1 MSCEPTRF
9 IGNTNAGGRRHTPGT
24 APSDQV
30 LTVDG
35 SFGEGGGQIVRSSLA
50 LSLVTGTPFRIID
63 LRKRRRRP
71 GLRQQHLTA
80 VRAAAT
86 IAQAELE
93 GDEIGSQALSF
104 VPRPPNGGEYTFSIG
119 TAGSTTLVLQTILPA
134 LVLAQEKSKLVLEG
148 GTHNPQSP
156 TFEFLA
162 GAYLPLVQRMGPAVR
177 AVLERPGFYP
187 AGGGRFVVSIDPVA
201 SLSPFDLLER
211 GPIRERRVTARVA
224 HLPRHIA
231 EREIDTLA
239 EKLRWDRSCF
249 CIEELT
255 DVDGPGNV
263 VIVKV
268 VAEHVTEV
276 FSGFGQKGVSA
287 ETVAKRLGNE
297 VREYLRAEVPVGR
310 HLADQLVLLMA
321 VAGSGA
327 FETLSPSSHLTTQVE
342 VIRQFLGLR
351 VRLIPGENKAWRVEI
366 VNSRTRVDL

>member
-1 MSCEPTRF
+1 M
-9 IGNTNAGGRRHTPGT
+9 
-24 APSDQV
+24 
-30 LTVDG
+30 
-35 SFGEGGGQIVRSSLA
+35 
-50 LSLVTGTPFRIID
+50 
-63 LRKRRRRP
+63 
-71 GLRQQHLTA
+71 
-80 VRAAAT
+80 RAAAT

-93 GDEIGSQALSF
+93 GDEIGSPELSF
-104 VPRPPNGGEYTFSIG
+104 VPRAPNGGEYTFSIG

-134 LVLAQEKSKLVLEG
+134 LMLVEQPSKLVVEG
-148 GTHNPQSP
+148 GTHNPQAP

-162 GAYLPLVQRMGPAVR
+162 GAYLPLVERMGPAVR

-187 AGGGRFVVSIDPVA
+187 AGRGRFVVSIDPVA
-201 SLSPFDLLER
+201 SLSPFELLER

-231 EREIDTLA
+231 EREVDTLA
-239 EKLRWDRSCF
+239 HKLRWDRSCF

-263 VIVKV
+263 VIAEL

-276 FSGFGQKGVSA
+276 FSGFGQRGVSA
-287 ETVAKRLGNE
+287 ETVAKRLGDE
-297 VREYLRAEVPVGR
+297 VSEYLMAEVPVGR

-342 VIRQFLGLR
+342 VIRQFLGAR
-351 VRLIPGENKAWRVEI
+351 VRLTPRENGAWLVEI
-366 VNSRTRVDL
+366 TSNRTRVDL

>member
-1 MSCEPTRF
+1 M
-9 IGNTNAGGRRHTPGT
+9 
-24 APSDQV
+24 

-35 SFGEGGGQIVRSSLA
+35 SFGEGGGQILRSSLA

-63 LRKRRRRP
+63 IRKRRRRP

-86 IAQAELE
+86 IAQAKLE
-93 GDEIGSQALSF
+93 GDEIGSLELSF
-104 VPRPPNGGEYTFSIG
+104 VPRPPSGGEYTFSIG
-119 TAGSTTLVLQTILPA
+119 TAGSTMLVLQTVLPA
-134 LVLAQEKSKLVLEG
+134 LLLAQEKSKLVLEG

-162 GAYLPLVQRMGPAVR
+162 RAYLPLVQRMGATVR
-177 AVLERPGFYP
+177 AFLERPGFYP
-187 AGGGRFVVSIDPVA
+187 AGGGRLVVSIDPAA
-201 SLSPFDLLER
+201 SLKPFDLLER
-211 GPIRERRVTARVA
+211 GPIRERRVTARIA

-231 EREIDTLA
+231 EREVETLA
-239 EKLRWDRSCF
+239 QKLRWDRSCF

-263 VIVKV
+263 VVV
-268 VAEHVTEV
+268 ELVAEHVTEV

-287 ETVAKRLGNE
+287 ETVAKRLGDE
-297 VREYLRAEVPVGR
+297 VKEYLMAEVPVGR

-327 FETLSPSSHLTTQVE
+327 FETLSPSSHLTTQAE
-342 VIRQFLGLR
+342 VIGRFLGPR
-351 VRLIPGENKAWRVEI
+351 VRLTPRENKAWLVEI
-366 VNSRTRVDL
+366 VES

>member
-1 MSCEPTRF
+1 
-9 IGNTNAGGRRHTPGT
+9 
-24 APSDQV
+24 V

-35 SFGEGGGQIVRSSLA
+35 SFGEGGGQILRSSLA

-63 LRKRRRRP
+63 IRKRRRRP

-86 IAQAELE
+86 IAQAQLE
-93 GDEIGSQALSF
+93 GDEIGSQQLSF
-104 VPRPPNGGEYTFSIG
+104 APRRPTGGEHTFSIG

-134 LVLAQEKSKLVLEG
+134 LALAQEKSTLVLEG

-156 TFEFLA
+156 TFDFLA
-162 GAYLPLVQRMGPAVR
+162 RAYLPLVRRMGPVVR

-201 SLSPFDLLER
+201 SLSAFDLLER
-211 GPIRERRVTARVA
+211 GPIREQRVTASVA

-231 EREIDTLA
+231 EREIKTLS

-263 VIVKV
+263 VIVELV
-268 VAEHVTEV
+268 SEHVTQV
-276 FSGFGQKGVSA
+276 FSGFGEKGVSA

-297 VREYLRAEVPVGR
+297 VKEYLRAGVPIGR

-321 VAGSGA
+321 IAGSGA
-327 FETLSPSSHLTTQVE
+327 FATLSPSSHLTTQVE
-342 VIRQFLGLR
+342 VIRRFLGAR
-351 VRLIPGENKAWRVEI
+351 VRLIPRDNGAWLVEI
-366 VNSRTRVDL
+366 VSKSES

>member
-1 MSCEPTRF
+1 
-9 IGNTNAGGRRHTPGT
+9 
-24 APSDQV
+24 
-30 LTVDG
+30 
-35 SFGEGGGQIVRSSLA
+35 
-50 LSLVTGTPFRIID
+50 
-63 LRKRRRRP
+63 
-71 GLRQQHLTA
+71 
-80 VRAAAT
+80 
-86 IAQAELE
+86 
-93 GDEIGSQALSF
+93 
-104 VPRPPNGGEYTFSIG
+104 
-119 TAGSTTLVLQTILPA
+119 
-134 LVLAQEKSKLVLEG
+134 
-148 GTHNPQSP
+148 
-156 TFEFLA
+156 
-162 GAYLPLVQRMGPAVR
+162 MGPAVR

-211 GPIRERRVTARVA
+211 GPIVERRVTARVA

-231 EREIDTLA
+231 EREVDTLVH
-239 EKLRWDRSCF
+239 KLRWDRPCF

-263 VIVKV
+263 VIVEL
-268 VAEHVTEV
+268 VAEQVTEV
-276 FSGFGQKGVSA
+276 FSGFGQKGVPA

-351 VRLIPGENKAWRVEI
+351 VRLTPGENGAWLVEI